1 MSVIYKYQSLKA
13 MKGFSLLEVSIVLLI
28 MGLLLS
34 SVLQPFGAQMAER
47 QRSQTKTEMVEIRDA
62 LIGYAAAN
70 HRFPCPL
77 TLVSGAKGDC
87 SRPHG
92 YVPAAE
98 LGVDGSY
105 DQNGLLI
112 DSWGQPYLYSV
123 SNSDTDVDGAAD
135 FTTVAG
141 MQKAGMQS
149 LSAEFE
155 VCDTAAPCSRLR
167 ANQVPIVL
175 VSTGAKMTGRS
186 ADENENTDGDNR
198 FVSKDIDQVGDGQF
212 DDIVIWLSESVLFAQ
227 LIQARV
233 LP

>member
-1 MSVIYKYQSLKA
+1 MRNFRTVKT

-47 QRSQTKTEMVEIRDA
+47 QRKQTKTEMFELRDA
-62 LIGYAAAN
+62 LVGYAAAN

-77 TLVSGAKGDC
+77 TLTSGGNGDC
-87 SRPHG
+87 SRTHG
-92 YVPAAE
+92 YVPAAA

-105 DQNGLLI
+105 NENGLLI

-123 SNSDTDVDGAAD
+123 SGSDSDADGAAD
-135 FTTVAG
+135 FTTSGG
-141 MQKAGMQS
+141 MQKAGMQI
-149 LSAEFE
+149 LEGEFE
-155 VCDTAAPCSRLR
+155 ICDSSDRCSNLR
-167 ANQVPIVL
+167 ANQVPLVL
-175 VSTGAKMTGRS
+175 VSTGSKILDRS
-186 ADENENTDGDNR
+186 NDEKENSDGDPR

-212 DDIVIWLSESVLFAQ
+212 DDMVIWLSESVLFAQ